1 MLISKE
7 ITRDDLDLYVRDFGS
22 GMRFI
27 KHPLVNELVIAD
39 FEDEIPEDFKRA
51 ILPKGYDAKTF
62 GDAYVVKINFKQ
74 ELLDEAINQEDWD
87 KVFMLI
93 EKPYRLSWLEEN
105 YDLITD
111 EKAYYEFLKDAYIQ
125 SEFPMDG
132 FYDYE
137 DLLKL
142 FWHKNY
148 PKLMMDKDELG
159 FYNQLPQ
166 EITIW
171 RGIRVEEE
179 LDEENIGFSFTLDKE
194 RAEWFAKRFSQD
206 GKGTPMLIEAKV
218 KKDKILSVFLNRGEE
233 EVLVSPD
240 NIEVISL
247 KEIP

>member
-1 MLISKE
+1 MFISKE

-27 KHPLVNELVIAD
+27 KHPLLNELVMAD
-39 FEDEIPEDFKRA
+39 FDDKIPEDFKKA
-51 ILPKGYDAKTF
+51 ILPKGYDAETF

-74 ELLDEAINQEDWD
+74 ELLDEAINQENWD
-87 KVFMLI
+87 EVFMLI

-132 FYDYE
+132 FYEYE

-206 GKGTPMLIEAKV
+206 GKGTPILIEAKV

-240 NIEVISL
+240 NIEVLSIQEIS
-247 KEIP
+247 

>member
-1 MLISKE
+1 MLMSKE
-7 ITRDDLDLYVRDFGS
+7 ITRDDLDYYIRDFGS

-27 KHPLVNELVIAD
+27 KHPLVNEIVMAD
-39 FEDEIPEDFKRA
+39 LDDKIPEDFKKA
-51 ILPKGYDAKTF
+51 ILPKGYDAETF

-74 ELLDEAINQEDWD
+74 ELLDEAINQEDWN

-125 SEFPMDG
+125 SEFPMDS

-142 FWHKNY
+142 FWYKDY
-148 PKLMMDKDELG
+148 PKLMMDTDELG
-159 FYNQLPQ
+159 FYSQLPQ

-171 RGIRVEEE
+171 RGIRVVEE

-194 RAEWFAKRFSQD
+194 KAEWFAKRFSKD
-206 GKGTPMLIEAKV
+206 GRGTPMLIEAKV
-218 KKDKILSVFLNRGEE
+218 DKGDILSVFLNRGEE
-233 EVLVSPD
+233 EVLASPD
-240 NIEVISL
+240 NIEIVSIQELS
-247 KEIP
+247 

>member
-1 MLISKE
+1 MVNEFKRE
-7 ITRDDLDLYVRDFGS
+7 DLDYYVRDFGG

-27 KHPLVNELVIAD
+27 KHPLVNELVIANFD
-39 FEDEIPEDFKRA
+39 DKIPEDFKKA
-51 ILPKGYDAKTF
+51 ILPKGYDAETF
-62 GDAYVVKINFKQ
+62 GDAYVIKINFKQ
-74 ELLDEAINQEDWD
+74 ELLDEAINQENWD
-87 KVFMLI
+87 EVFMII

-111 EKAYYEFLKDAYIQ
+111 EKAYYEFLKDAYIE
-125 SEFPMDG
+125 SEFPMVG
-132 FYDYE
+132 FYEYE

-171 RGIRVEEE
+171 RGIRVVEE
-179 LDEENIGFSFTLDKE
+179 LDEENVGFSFTLDKE

-240 NIEVISL
+240 NIEVVSIQEIS
-247 KEIP
+247 